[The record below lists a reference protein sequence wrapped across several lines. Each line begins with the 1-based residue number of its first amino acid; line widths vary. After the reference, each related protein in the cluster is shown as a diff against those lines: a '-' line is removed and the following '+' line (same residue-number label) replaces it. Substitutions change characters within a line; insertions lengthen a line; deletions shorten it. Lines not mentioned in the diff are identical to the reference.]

1 MGAVR
6 NWRASRA
13 CSRWRMLKPWPVD
26 GLRMGSDTIVTKVT
40 FMAKRQSTVVSMRLP
55 AASGVRLQRLAR
67 RHGWSASEASARL
80 VEEGLRRSEFAFV
93 DFRDSAVGRQAYVQG
108 SRLAIWQVI
117 GLLRSG
123 GENLDAVARQLEW
136 PRARV
141 QAAVN
146 YAQAFPEEI
155 QEALADNEAL
165 GFAVLQRMLPQA
177 REFRAGARRKR

>member
-1 MGAVR
+1 M
-6 NWRASRA
+6 
-13 CSRWRMLKPWPVD
+13 
-26 GLRMGSDTIVTKVT
+26 
-40 FMAKRQSTVVSMRLP
+40 
-55 AASGVRLQRLAR
+55 
-67 RHGWSASEASARL
+67 
-80 VEEGLRRSEFAFV
+80 EEGLRRSEFAFV